1 MIIYALH
8 TFCMPILPQETNSPL
23 VIDTD
28 TLFSFAI
35 TLQRLKPIRGWKPKI
50 LQPNGCVDRIE
61 PHKCPLLD
69 LPRELPHELTSEDSF
84 GVGVAEGLNHA
95 K

>member
-1 MIIYALH
+1 MIIYDLH

-28 TLFSFAI
+28 TMFSFAI
-35 TLQRLKPIRGWKPKI
+35 TLQRLKPIRGGKPKI
-50 LQPNGCVDRIE
+50 LQLNSCVDCIE
-61 PHKCPLLD
+61 LHKCPLLD
-69 LPRELPHELTSEDSF
+69 LPRELPHELAFENSF
-84 GVGVAEGLNHA
+84 GVGVAEGFNHA